1 MWLQIAQKRKNLVDE
16 MSIRIQQK
24 SDDYKHQ
31 LSNLTNE
38 FSNREEELKKQIE
51 AFQVIYTVCTQY
63 IQPCIEPHI
72 WDSQRLLMLWYQCVK
87 FEMSKAP
94 KRLVVT
100 LWKISANS
108 QKD

>member
-1 MWLQIAQKRKNLVDE
+1 

-51 AFQVIYTVCTQY
+51 AFQVIYTVCTQD

-72 WDSQRLLMLWYQCVK
+72 WDSQRLYVL
-87 FEMSKAP
+87 
-94 KRLVVT
+94 
-100 LWKISANS
+100 ISVCRIRNEQGS
-108 QKD
+108 WETSCNFVEDFC

>member
-1 MWLQIAQKRKNLVDE
+1 

-51 AFQVIYTVCTQY
+51 AFQVIYTLCTQY
-63 IQPCIEPHI
+63 IQPCIEPNI
-72 WDSQRLLMLWYQCVK
+72 CDSQRLY
-87 FEMSKAP
+87 
-94 KRLVVT
+94 VVISVC
-100 LWKISANS
+100 KIRNEQGS
-108 QKD
+108 